1 MKSEL
6 KFLCLTLA
14 CSVALGLTANV
25 ARAQGA
31 AKAKSPAPK
40 PKMLA
45 VRPGVTARVSEQSV
59 DASLSEDEQTKQ
71 ALAPYIA
78 QVRALSQPIGRLA
91 VNVEKRGI
99 GGGSVGNF
107 VSDAMR
113 AIAARKLGKPVSLAI
128 VNTGGL
134 RKNAI
139 TAGNLSSQDIYELL
153 PFENALVTLEL
164 TGAQLREFFAVVM
177 RRSDAQSG
185 ARIVYLK
192 NDKKENELI
201 GVRLGETDADA
212 RELDPNAL
220 YTIVT
225 IDYLIKRGGEYAL
238 LQQAK
243 NITPLGVT
251 LRDAALDY
259 VKAETAAGRDI
270 NPALDQRYTLDR
282 AKSSPAAL
290 ADEDKK
296 P

>member
-6 KFLCLTLA
+6 KFFCLTFA
-14 CSVALGLTANV
+14 CAAILGLNANS
-25 ARAQGA
+25 ARAQSA
-31 AKAKSPAPK
+31 TPAKSPARK
-40 PKMLA
+40 PVMIT
-45 VRPGVTARVSEQSV
+45 VRPGVTARVSETGV
-59 DASLSEDEQTKQ
+59 DANLAEDERTKQ
-71 ALAPYIA
+71 ALAPYVA
-78 QVRALSQPIGRLA
+78 QVRALAQPIGRLA

-113 AIAARKLGKPVSLAI
+113 AIASKKLSKPVALAI

-164 TGAQLREFFAVVM
+164 TGTQLREFFNVVM

-201 GVRLGETDADA
+201 GVRLGETEADA
-212 RELDPNAL
+212 RELDPDAL

-251 LRDAALDY
+251 LRDAVLDY